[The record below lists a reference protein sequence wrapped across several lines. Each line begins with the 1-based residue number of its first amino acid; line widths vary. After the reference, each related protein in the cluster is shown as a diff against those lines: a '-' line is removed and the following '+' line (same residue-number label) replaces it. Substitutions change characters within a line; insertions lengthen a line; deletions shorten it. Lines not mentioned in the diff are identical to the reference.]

1 MSDVVFDL
9 GGVLID
15 WDPRHLY
22 RRILPDEDAVERF
35 LAEICT
41 PEWNLRQDAG
51 RPFDVGVREL
61 VERHP
66 DEADLIRAY
75 RDRWT
80 EMIAG
85 SIGESVALLDEVR
98 RTHRVFALTNWSA
111 ETFPIARE
119 RFEFLSWF
127 EGTVVSGEEG
137 VNKPDT
143 RIFEILLG
151 RHALVAADT
160 VFIDDNE
167 ANVAAAAGLGI
178 DAIHFVGPGALRAA
192 LDGRGLVSGSG

>member
-1 MSDVVFDL
+1 MADVVFDL

-15 WDPRHLY
+15 WDPRYLY
-22 RRILPDEDAVERF
+22 RRMLPDEDAVERF

-51 RPFDVGVREL
+51 RPFDEGVREL

-66 DEADLIRAY
+66 AEAELIRAY

-80 EMIAG
+80 EMLAG
-85 SIGESVALLDEVR
+85 AIEESVSLLDEVR
-98 RTHRVFALTNWSA
+98 RSHRVYALTNWSA
-111 ETFPIARE
+111 ETFPVALD

-137 VNKPDT
+137 VVKPDR
-143 RIFEILLG
+143 RIFEILVS
-151 RHALVAADT
+151 RHGLDAAGT

-167 ANVAAAAGLGI
+167 ANVAGLRMW
-178 DAIHFVGPGALRAA
+178 PRRRRAA
-192 LDGRGLVSGSG
+192 RSCASWR